1 MVQEIDGSVLPQNSG
16 SLPQNTGMMDPPN
29 GDGSRSTEEE
39 QRAKE
44 SEDQRVQEPN
54 PAAVAAP
61 TVSVDDLKAI
71 FAITTKDLADSIIET
86 NRRLDDLARGIQQ
99 QSNSEVAPS
108 RPIIPRTLAPS
119 FDFTDAQSNRFTRM
133 PQSSHQPD
141 IRNEQQLHPQAP
153 GNFVPGSSA
162 LDQGGHLE
170 DIYAQLREIGSQVHQ
185 AVSLAPEIDRMI
197 AETQKTPFTVG
208 SLARK
213 SLKLNLRSY
222 ILMHKD
228 DCKKTAFITD
238 RGTYCYRV
246 MPFGLKNA
254 GATYQRLVN
263 QMFAEQLGVTMEV
276 YIDDMLLNPTK
287 CTFRV
292 TSGEFLGYIVTE
304 RGIEANPKQI
314 NAILKLPS
322 PQNKRELELSPD
334 VIDEVPEENWILY
347 ADGSSS
353 SQGSGLGILLQ
364 SPTGE
369 VLEQSLRLQF
379 KASNNETEYEALIAG
394 LRLAKGIRAKRIKAF
409 SDSQLVVSQF
419 SDEFEAKNERMRAY
433 LTLVQDLTKQF
444 DNFELTKIPQSDN
457 ISADAL
463 AALASN
469 TDPNLRCTIRVENIA
484 TPSIDLPPPICVIT
498 EPPEAMEIDDDPNI
512 EVDPEPT
519 DWRDPIKLYIAD
531 GEVPADRWEARR
543 LKTKAANYIL
553 HDGELNSRRRR
564 RQSFGGRALA
574 LKIKKDV
581 RYWPTIMADC
591 EAYAAKCESC
601 QRHGPMKNV
610 SPKLLST
617 VTAPYPFMRWAM
629 DIVGPMPPSRSE
641 KFLLVLTDYFT
652 KWVEAEAYH
661 EVKSP
666 QVVAFIWKNIIC
678 RHGLPYEIVKD
689 NGPQFVSLITRRFLS
704 IWNIHL
710 TNSTPRYPQGNGQA
724 EATNKTIVAGIK
736 KRLGPKKGNWTAELD
751 CVLWSYRTTPR
762 RPSGQSPFSLAYGV
776 EAMAPSEAGC
786 PAL

>member
-1 MVQEIDGSVLPQNSG
+1 M
-16 SLPQNTGMMDPPN
+16 T
-29 GDGSRSTEEE
+29 
-39 QRAKE
+39 
-44 SEDQRVQEPN
+44 
-54 PAAVAAP
+54 
-61 TVSVDDLKAI
+61 
-71 FAITTKDLADSIIET
+71 
-86 NRRLDDLARGIQQ
+86 
-99 QSNSEVAPS
+99 
-108 RPIIPRTLAPS
+108 
-119 FDFTDAQSNRFTRM
+119 
-133 PQSSHQPD
+133 
-141 IRNEQQLHPQAP
+141 
-153 GNFVPGSSA
+153 
-162 LDQGGHLE
+162 
-170 DIYAQLREIGSQVHQ
+170 
-185 AVSLAPEIDRMI
+185 
-197 AETQKTPFTVG
+197 
-208 SLARK
+208 
-213 SLKLNLRSY
+213 
-222 ILMHKD
+222 
-228 DCKKTAFITD
+228 
-238 RGTYCYRV
+238 
-246 MPFGLKNA
+246 
-254 GATYQRLVN
+254 
-263 QMFAEQLGVTMEV
+263 
-276 YIDDMLLNPTK
+276 
-287 CTFRV
+287 
-292 TSGEFLGYIVTE
+292 
-304 RGIEANPKQI
+304 
-314 NAILKLPS
+314 
-322 PQNKRELELSPD
+322 ELSPD

-394 LRLAKGIRAKRIKAF
+394 LRLAKGIGTKRIKAF
-409 SDSQLVVSQF
+409 SDSQLVH
-419 SDEFEAKNERMRAY
+419 
-433 LTLVQDLTKQF
+433 
-444 DNFELTKIPQSDN
+444 
-457 ISADAL
+457 ADAL

-498 EPPEAMEIDDDPNI
+498 EPPEAIEIDDDPNI

-553 HDGELNSRRRR
+553 HDGELRNSRRRR

-581 RYWPTIMADC
+581 RYWPTMMADC

-610 SPKLLST
+610 SLELLST
-617 VTAPYPFMRWAM
+617 VTAPYTFMRWAM

-678 RHGLPYEIVKD
+678 RHGLPYEIVTD
-689 NGPQFVSLITRRFLS
+689 NGPKFVSLITRRFLS
-704 IWNIHL
+704 KWNIHL

-724 EATNKTIVAGIK
+724 EATNKTINVAAKYYNQNVKERRFNVGDLVLREVFHNTKEENAGKLGARWEGPYLISKVVHPGVYQLMTMNLKEIQNPWNAVHLK
-736 KRLGPKKGNWTAELD
+736 K
-751 CVLWSYRTTPR
+751 Y
-762 RPSGQSPFSLAYGV
+762 YY
-776 EAMAPSEAGC
+776 
-786 PAL
+786 

>member
-1 MVQEIDGSVLPQNSG
+1 MVQEIHGSVLPQNSG
-16 SLPQNTGMMDPPN
+16 SLPQNTGIMDPPN

-99 QSNSEVAPS
+99 QSNSEVTPS

-153 GNFVPGSSA
+153 RNFVPGSSA

-170 DIYAQLREIGSQVHQ
+170 DIYARLREIGSQVHQ

-254 GATYQRLVN
+254 GPTYQRLVN
-263 QMFAEQLGVTMEV
+263 KMFAEQLGVTMEV
-276 YIDDMLLNPTK
+276 YIDDMLFEVAGRYRPL
-287 CTFRV
+287 R
-292 TSGEFLGYIVTE
+292 
-304 RGIEANPKQI
+304 
-314 NAILKLPS
+314 NAIGNMVEAFEQLLRPLMLVFPAWDTLFQRHLGLCWCRRSVFRCRDRSLPIPHS
-322 PQNKRELELSPD
+322 PQNLTPKRKAKWAIELSEYDIEYRSKPSLKSQVVADFMTELSPD

-364 SPTGE
+364 SPTRE

-379 KASNNETEYEALIAG
+379 KASNNKTEYEALIAG
-394 LRLAKGIRAKRIKAF
+394 LRLAKGIGAKRIKTF

-444 DNFELTKIPQSDN
+444 DNFELRKIPQSDN

-463 AALASN
+463 DALASN
-469 TDPNLRCTIRVENIA
+469 TDPNLRCTIPVENIA

-498 EPPEAMEIDDDPNI
+498 EPPEAMEINDDPNI

-553 HDGELNSRRRR
+553 HDGEL
-564 RQSFGGRALA
+564 GRALA

-581 RYWPTIMADC
+581 RYWPTMMADC
-591 EAYAAKCESC
+591 EAYAAKCEPC

-610 SPKLLST
+610 SPELLST

-652 KWVEAEAYH
+652 NEAEAYY

-678 RHGLPYEIVKD
+678 RHDLPYEIVTD

-704 IWNIHL
+704 KWNIHL
-710 TNSTPRYPQGNGQA
+710 KEIQNPWNA
-724 EATNKTIVAGIK
+724 VHLK
-736 KRLGPKKGNWTAELD
+736 K
-751 CVLWSYRTTPR
+751 Y
-762 RPSGQSPFSLAYGV
+762 YY
-776 EAMAPSEAGC
+776 
-786 PAL
+786 